1 MLARL
6 ACVPSHCEGE
16 RRKGYCT
23 TLESKECQYDET
35 LDLSTLVAPL
45 LSRWKLLLL
54 FLLLGCAVG
63 FTATR
68 FVPKTYQSTAV
79 IFAKQSRSSDLMRS
93 LPIPLIS
100 SSGGTSGYFT
110 AILQSQTCLRRVI
123 TRLDLPNNPVF
134 TRGKKMTTDEVIKR
148 LEKTVDVKD
157 NKSGSTNIAVK
168 AWSPRLA
175 ADIANAMVE
184 TLGGLVVRTSKR
196 KADFIAAR
204 LDETTRDLRNAEDEM
219 QHFAEKTDV
228 ASIDEQTKDMVRELG
243 ELDGRL
249 VSLDVELEEVSSR
262 LSNSGEL
269 ESLVDLEVRKKAIE
283 SSRSVVSAK
292 RAELQDKLESIPGVA
307 ANYGRIQ
314 RKIMV
319 LSSTFEILTQ
329 QYQME
334 RITQQGEDGDYQI
347 IDRARPNMKKV
358 APRTMVSIASGGM
371 LGMVLGAFVA
381 SAGAG
386 RRKYKKGR

>member
-1 MLARL
+1 MSR
-6 ACVPSHCEGE
+6 SHCEGE
-16 RRKGYCT
+16 RRKGYWAR
-23 TLESKECQYDET
+23 LESKECEYDEI
-35 LDLSTLVAPL
+35 DLSALVAPL
-45 LSRWKLLLL
+45 LSKWKLLLL
-54 FLLLGCAVG
+54 FSLLGCAVG

-68 FVPKTYQSTAV
+68 FVPNTYQSTAV
-79 IFAKQSRSSDLMRS
+79 IFAKQSRSSSLLSS
-93 LPIPLIS
+93 LPIPLS
-100 SSGGTSGYFT
+100 FNDGGTSGYFT

-123 TRLDLPNNPVF
+123 TRLDLFNNPVF
-134 TRGKKMTTDEVIKR
+134 TRGKKMTSDDALER
-148 LEKTVDVKD
+148 LQKTVDVKD
-157 NKSGSTNIAVK
+157 SKSGSTNISVQ
-168 AWSPRLA
+168 AWSPGLA

-204 LDETTRDLRNAEDEM
+204 LDETTRDMRNAEDEM

-243 ELDGRL
+243 DLDGRL
-249 VSLDVELEEVSSR
+249 LSLDVELEEVSSR

-283 SSRSVVSAK
+283 SSRSIVSAK
-292 RAELQDKLESIPGVA
+292 KAELQSKLEGIPEVA

-319 LSSTFEILTQ
+319 LSKTFEILTQ
-329 QYQME
+329 QYQVE

-347 IDRARPNMKKV
+347 IDRARPNKKKV
-358 APRTMVSIASGGM
+358 APRTTVSVASGGM
-371 LGMVLGAFVA
+371 LGMVLGAVVV
-381 SAGAG
+381 SAGAS
-386 RRKYKKGR
+386 RRKYKKDQ

>member
-1 MLARL
+1 M
-6 ACVPSHCEGE
+6 
-16 RRKGYCT
+16 
-23 TLESKECQYDET
+23 ESKEYQNDET
-35 LDLSTLVAPL
+35 LDLSVLVASL
-45 LSRWKLLLL
+45 LSKWKLLLL
-54 FLLLGCAVG
+54 FLLMGCAVG

-68 FVPKTYQSTAV
+68 FVPNTYQSTAV
-79 IFAKQSRSSDLMRS
+79 IFAKQSHSSDMLRN
-93 LPIPLIS
+93 LPISLGS
-100 SSGGTSGYFT
+100 GDGGTSGYIT

-123 TRLDLPNNPVF
+123 TRLDLLNNPVF
-134 TRGKKMTTDEVIKR
+134 TRGKKMTTDEVIER

-157 NKSGSTNIAVK
+157 NRSGSTYITVK

-175 ADIANAMVE
+175 ADIANAMVD

-204 LDETTRDLRNAEDEM
+204 LDETTRDLRNAEYEM

-228 ASIDEQTKDMVRELG
+228 ASIDEQTKDMVKELG

-249 VSLDVELEEVSSR
+249 LSLDVELEEVSSR

-283 SSRSVVSAK
+283 SSRSVVSARK
-292 RAELQDKLESIPGVA
+292 AELQNKLESIPEVA

-314 RKIMV
+314 RKMMV
-319 LSSTFEILTQ
+319 LSKTFEILTQ
-329 QYQME
+329 QYQVE
-334 RITQQGEDGDYQI
+334 RITQQGEDGDYQT
-347 IDRARPNMKKV
+347 IDRARPNKKKV
-358 APRTMVSIASGGM
+358 APRTMASIASGGM
-371 LGMVLGAFVA
+371 LGMVLGALVA

-386 RRKYKKGR
+386 RRKYKKDQ